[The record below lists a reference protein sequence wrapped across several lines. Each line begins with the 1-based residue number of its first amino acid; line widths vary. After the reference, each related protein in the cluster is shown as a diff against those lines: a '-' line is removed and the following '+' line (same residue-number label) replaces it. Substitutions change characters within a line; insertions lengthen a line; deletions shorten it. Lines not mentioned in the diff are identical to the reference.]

1 MLSRMRSW
9 PWWLPESRRTVPV
22 ILLSLPVALLVRG
35 RPRSLEEIPSY
46 VSDSAVIFLLVYLV
60 IYTVFTLV
68 VLVRSSRAEMEEWAR
83 AEDRG
88 SWAQRYVYGTAP
100 GPGVSLFIGA
110 AALLVTIVWMP
121 GEVIENSAFSAGL
134 RVLLGVSL
142 VVVSWVAVAVSFT
155 VAYLVEDVQSGGKAL
170 GFPGKEVH
178 YRPLAD
184 YAYLAVAVSTTFGTT
199 DVDLRTGQVR
209 RTATVHTVVSFVFNT
224 VVLAV
229 VVSLLA

>member
-1 MLSRMRSW
+1 MLTKMRSW
-9 PWWLPESRRTVPV
+9 PWWLPESRRTVLV

-35 RPRSLEEIPSY
+35 RPRSLEEIPAH
-46 VSDSAVIFLLVYLV
+46 VSDSAVIFLLIYLV

-121 GEVIENSAFSAGL
+121 GEVIENSAFSAGV

-170 GFPGKEVH
+170 GFPGKEVQ

-184 YAYLAVAVSTTFGTT
+184 YAYLALAVSTTFGTT

-209 RTATVHTVVSFVFNT
+209 RTATVHTVVAFVFNT